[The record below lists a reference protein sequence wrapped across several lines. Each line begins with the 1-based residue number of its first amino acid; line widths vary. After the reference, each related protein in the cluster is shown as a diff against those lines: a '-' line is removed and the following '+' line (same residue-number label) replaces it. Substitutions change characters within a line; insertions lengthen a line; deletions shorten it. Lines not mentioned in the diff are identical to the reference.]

1 MRLTVSNPFHFIMRS
16 EAVESDN
23 TGITCIVTIHGTGFQ
38 QAPSEGI
45 AGYADDLHT
54 HLCRELNKDDVELLS
69 DDPDHRPHQMVGSVP
84 IYVESVWPPGSF
96 CREDGLK
103 RLGSWVADPRT
114 GLTVSHERRD
124 DPKQELV
131 KGKAR
136 IAHIALV
143 YSRLEGEGPRLGA
156 SLITA
161 TRAIANL
168 RRYSRA
174 GTLVKT
180 LYLDLIQP
188 SLKLLWARVRGRPL
202 YDSSAAVPS
211 LRVREDDQKHATGKG
226 SAPRHPSGFL
236 AILRQLENDVAAY
249 IGDNGSRQRVR
260 SFVLDALLRLAL
272 RDDVSAIILNTHSNG
287 TLIGLDVL
295 QELPPPA
302 AKKIRAIITA
312 GSPIR
317 KYVDLF
323 AWGEYLALEP
333 ELTPWVEQWW
343 NFYDERD
350 IVANRLLPWAGWK
363 EETEPPPEQLI
374 GLYQAANPGGEI
386 IPILIKDKLVNNV
399 KNSPGG
405 GIPAH
410 NYWDNTQ
417 EFIPQVAELVR
428 NVVDNNDQTPEAHPE
443 PM

>member
-1 MRLTVSNPFHFIMRS
+1 M
-16 EAVESDN
+16 EDN
-23 TGITCIVTIHGTGFQ
+23 SGITCIVTIHGIGFQ
-38 QAPSEGI
+38 QAPGEDI
-45 AGYADDLHT
+45 AGYADDLHQ
-54 HLCRELNKDDVELLS
+54 HLCRELNKDEVELLS
-69 DDPDHRPHQMVGSVP
+69 DDPDRQSHQMGDSVP
-84 IYVESVWPPGSF
+84 IYVESAWPPGSF

-103 RLGSWVADPRT
+103 RLGTWVDDPRT
-114 GLTVSHERRD
+114 GLAVRHERRD

-131 KGKAR
+131 NGKAR
-136 IAHIALV
+136 LAHVALV

-156 SLITA
+156 SLITVS
-161 TRAIANL
+161 RIMANL

-174 GTLVKT
+174 GALVKT

-188 SLKLLWARVRGRPL
+188 SLKQLWARVRGYPL
-202 YDSSAAVPS
+202 YKPPAVVPS
-211 LRVREDDQKHATGKG
+211 LRVREDDTKHAAGKG
-226 SAPRHPSGFL
+226 SAPRHPSGSM
-236 AILRQLENDVAAY
+236 AILRQLENDVVAY
-249 IGDNGSRQRVR
+249 IHDNGSRQRVR

-287 TLIGLDVL
+287 TLIGLDVV

-333 ELTPWVEQWW
+333 EITPWLEQWW

-350 IVANRLLPWAGWK
+350 LVANRLLPYAGWIGG
-363 EETEPPPEQLI
+363 TEPAEEQLVGI
-374 GLYQAANPGGEI
+374 YQAADPGGEI

-399 KNSPGG
+399 KYSPGG
-405 GIPAH
+405 GIAAH

-417 EFIPQVAELVR
+417 EFIPHVAEIVR
-428 NVVDNNDQTPEAHPE
+428 KVLFYNDQTPEAHPE
-443 PM
+443 SL

>member
-1 MRLTVSNPFHFIMRS
+1 MTITVSNPFNFITRRS

-23 TGITCIVTIHGTGFQ
+23 TGITCIVTIHGIGFQ
-38 QAPSEGI
+38 QAPDEGV

-54 HLCRELNKDDVELLS
+54 HLCRELNKDGVELLS
-69 DDPDHRPHQMVGSVP
+69 DDPDHRLHQRVGSVP
-84 IYVESVWPPGSF
+84 IYVESVWPPGSLR
-96 CREDGLK
+96 REAGLE
-103 RLGSWVADPRT
+103 RLGTWVNDQRAI
-114 GLTVSHERRD
+114 SHERRE

-136 IAHIALV
+136 IAHVALV

-156 SLITA
+156 SIITA

-168 RRYSRA
+168 RRYSRVVA
-174 GTLVKT
+174 LVKM

-188 SLKLLWARVRGRPL
+188 SLKLLWAMARGRPL
-202 YDSSAAVPS
+202 YKPSVAVPS
-211 LRVREDDQKHATGKG
+211 LRIREDNKKDATGKG
-226 SAPRHPSGFL
+226 SAPRHPSGFM

-249 IGDNGSRQRVR
+249 ICDNGSRQRVR

-272 RDDVSAIILNTHSNG
+272 RDDVSGIILDTHSNG
-287 TLIGLDVL
+287 TLIGLDVV
-295 QELPPPA
+295 QELSPLA

-323 AWGEYLALEP
+323 TWGEYLALEP
-333 ELTPWVEQWW
+333 EMAPWLDQWW

-350 IVANRLLPWAGWK
+350 IVADQLHPCAGWK
-363 EETEPPPEQLI
+363 RGTQPTEKQLMGI
-374 GLYQAANPGGEI
+374 YQVTDPGGEI
-386 IPILIKDKLVNNV
+386 IPILIKDKLVNNRANNV
-399 KNSPGG
+399 GG

-410 NYWDNTQ
+410 NYWDNTK
-417 EFIPQVAELVR
+417 EFIPQVAEIVR
-428 NVVDNNDQTPEAHPE
+428 NVVYNNDQKPEAHPLQ
-443 PM
+443 MV